1 MLSTAS
7 STTPMQTQSPF
18 TWTKDP
24 NKIIAAVKRGHQVL
38 DSIHQE
44 SLLTSLLGR
53 NAACVVRSSARAS
66 CRRHRSPETDS
77 EAFSSACRHIWS
89 ASLTGAVVFGF
100 QVTKIELWGTSASR
114 AHRAD
119 VID

>member
-1 MLSTAS
+1 MVDVVVAAAS
-7 STTPMQTQSPF
+7 GAALE
-18 TWTKDP
+18 
-24 NKIIAAVKRGHQVL
+24 IAELRNQDGGDREAAPSENGARGRF
-38 DSIHQE
+38 
-44 SLLTSLLGR
+44 SLLGR

-66 CRRHRSPETDS
+66 YRRHRSPETDS

-114 AHRAD
+114 AHRAE
-119 VID
+119 VIG